1 MDEEK
6 PKRVGYK
13 LASGKWVVVP
23 ALPIIHAKLPIPGNV
38 TRPDGKVVYIDY
50 VPEDAEVSGA

>member
-1 MDEEK
+1 MEET

-13 LASGKWVVVP
+13 LANGKWVVVP

-38 TRPDGKVVYIDY
+38 TRPDGKVVYVEV
-50 VPEDAEVSGA
+50 VPDDAELSGA